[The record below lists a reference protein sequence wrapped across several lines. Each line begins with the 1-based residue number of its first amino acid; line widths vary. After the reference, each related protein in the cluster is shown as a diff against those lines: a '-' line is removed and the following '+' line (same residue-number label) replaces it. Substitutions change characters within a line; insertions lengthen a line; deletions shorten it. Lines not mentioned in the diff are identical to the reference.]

1 MFLEVPRAQVRLQTH
16 RVHVSRL
23 VLGDL
28 VAFTLVWVSVI
39 AKLAN
44 WRYGVTQHLSEQTLC
59 LYVFKLFA
67 GNKRIFVSTR
77 FTSTTRSFCT
87 VQILV
92 EEKVASFVVFSH
104 CVTHKLRS
112 EELLGEKHRFL

>member
-44 WRYGVTQHLSEQTLC
+44 WRYGVTQHLSEQN
-59 LYVFKLFA
+59 LYVCMYSNSLQEIKESSFPLDSPLRREVSVPSRSLL
-67 GNKRIFVSTR
+67 KR
-77 FTSTTRSFCT
+77 
-87 VQILV
+87 
-92 EEKVASFVVFSH
+92 K
-104 CVTHKLRS
+104 
-112 EELLGEKHRFL
+112 